1 VGASAVRSDGIES
14 DDDEEKDEGEPVV
27 GEHRSSVSA
36 SVSVSCSSA
45 LVPGECRA
53 SVLVGATGRH
63 RHRCCCWFLFLSRFL
78 LVMLSRTRFELGASD
93 R

>member
-53 SVLVGATGRH
+53 SVLSVPLVVIVIVVVAGSCSCRGS
-63 RHRCCCWFLFLSRFL
+63 CW
-78 LVMLSRTRFELGASD
+78 
-93 R
+93 